1 MTDGRL
7 SASGIQQT
15 NGGESN
21 ERPARTP
28 WTASGTDDTTLVA
41 HPAHNCGEREQP

>member
-7 SASGIQQT
+7 SASGIHQI

-21 ERPARTP
+21 QRPARTP
-28 WTASGTDDTTLVA
+28 WKASGIDDTTLVA
-41 HPAHNCGEREQP
+41 HPAHNCGEVEQP